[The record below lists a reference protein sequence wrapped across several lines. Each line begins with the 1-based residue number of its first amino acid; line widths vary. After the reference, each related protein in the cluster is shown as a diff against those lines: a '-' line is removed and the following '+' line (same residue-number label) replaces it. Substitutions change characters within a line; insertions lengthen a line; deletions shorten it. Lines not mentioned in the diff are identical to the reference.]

1 MAVNEDTDATKMSLK
16 QLRQVLAKRGVACEG
31 CIEKSDF
38 LKKVQETAHIKAAPG
53 EEL

>member
-1 MAVNEDTDATKMSLK
+1 VVVEENTDVTKMTLK

-38 LKKVQETAHIKAAPG
+38 LKKVQDTAHIKAD
-53 EEL
+53 L